1 MELRERV
8 KDQLY
13 RIDETF
19 ERVDFTYRDLESGA
33 IARVQ
38 TLEEVEWPDTY
49 HALDLV
55 PWEPEEAAEG
65 VAAEPGVTVA
75 EAGAPAGP
83 GADTVA
89 ATAAPA
95 LQEGLVRYRENQ
107 RGVSYDL
114 LFGPYVAGAERIE
127 IIDPYVRTFHQ
138 CRNVME
144 LMGVLIKRLDYT
156 KASPSVHL
164 VTAPD
169 MYADSKREDYLR
181 QIRDAVEPMD
191 IDFTWEIDDSGIHA
205 RHLKVDDE
213 WDILLDRGLDIW
225 QKFDSGN
232 AFALE
237 SSIPEMR
244 RVRQFEVTY
253 LRVG

>member
-1 MELRERV
+1 
-8 KDQLY
+8 
-13 RIDETF
+13 
-19 ERVDFTYRDLESGA
+19 
-33 IARVQ
+33 
-38 TLEEVEWPDTY
+38 
-49 HALDLV
+49 
-55 PWEPEEAAEG
+55 
-65 VAAEPGVTVA
+65 
-75 EAGAPAGP
+75 
-83 GADTVA
+83 
-89 ATAAPA
+89 
-95 LQEGLVRYRENQ
+95 
-107 RGVSYDL
+107 
-114 LFGPYVAGAERIE
+114 
-127 IIDPYVRTFHQ
+127 
-138 CRNVME
+138 
-144 LMGVLIKRLDYT
+144 LDYT

-169 MYADSKREDYLR
+169 MYADTKQEDYLR

-205 RHLKVDDE
+205 RHLKVDDK

>member
-1 MELRERV
+1 MS
-8 KDQLY
+8 D
-13 RIDETF
+13 
-19 ERVDFTYRDLESGA
+19 
-33 IARVQ
+33 
-38 TLEEVEWPDTY
+38 
-49 HALDLV
+49 
-55 PWEPEEAAEG
+55 
-65 VAAEPGVTVA
+65 VAAAGV
-75 EAGAPAGP
+75 
-83 GADTVA
+83 
-89 ATAAPA
+89 TAAPV

-114 LFGPYVAGAERIE
+114 LFGLYVAGAESIE

-169 MYADSKREDYLR
+169 MHADSKQEDYLR

-205 RHLKVDDE
+205 RHLKVDDK

>member
-1 MELRERV
+1 M

-19 ERVDFTYRDLESGA
+19 DHVQFAYRPKDGA
-33 IARVQ
+33 WVQ
-38 TLEEVEWPDTY
+38 VHTLEEDEWPEAY
-49 HALDLV
+49 HALDLS
-55 PWEPEEAAEG
+55 PEAVDGAESAELVTSVMNRDEACANEAGSTTTEAA
-65 VAAEPGVTVA
+65 AM
-75 EAGAPAGP
+75 
-83 GADTVA
+83 
-89 ATAAPA
+89 ATQQETA
-95 LQEGLVRYRENQ
+95 LKEGLVSFRENQ
-107 RGVSYDL
+107 RGVSYDT
-114 LFGPYVAGAERIE
+114 LFGPYLEGAERVE

-156 KASPSVHL
+156 KASPRVHL
-164 VTAPD
+164 ITAPD
-169 MYADSKREDYLR
+169 MYGTAKQEDYLG

-191 IDFTWEIDDSGIHA
+191 IDFTWEISDSGIHA
-205 RHLKVDDE
+205 RHLRIDDR

-237 SSIPEMR
+237 SQLPEMR
-244 RVRQFEVTY
+244 RVKQFEVIY
-253 LRVG
+253 MKV